1 MTAIHKEAYKR
12 TLKEAERRGEEG
24 AFWASYNDDCY
35 CKMAIDETIR
45 RNCFEGELF
54 AGGIMS
60 VVREYGLDRVERI
73 LANKIRQD
81 GRDGSFSKENREWAK
96 TIPIPKSIFNGYEL
110 WKEMVLSSDPR
121 FVNETVDVV
130 RKERVWQAQQEE
142 ERRKPSIRRQLAR
155 PPVSVSAVNES
166 GKKYGREE
174 R

>member
-1 MTAIHKEAYKR
+1 MTIHKEPYKK
-12 TLKEAERRGEEG
+12 TLKEAEQKGEEG

-54 AGGIMS
+54 AGSIMS

-81 GRDGSFSKENREWAK
+81 GRDGGFSKENREWAK
-96 TIPIPKSIFNGYEL
+96 TVPIPKSIFNGYEL
-110 WKEMVLSSDPR
+110 WKEMVLSSDSR
-121 FVNETVDVV
+121 SVNEVIDVV
-130 RKERVWQAQQEE
+130 RKERAWQAQQEE
-142 ERRKPSIRRQLAR
+142 ERRKPSIRRQLTR
-155 PPVSVSAVNES
+155 QIVSLSAVNEPE
-166 GKKYGREE
+166 KKYGREE